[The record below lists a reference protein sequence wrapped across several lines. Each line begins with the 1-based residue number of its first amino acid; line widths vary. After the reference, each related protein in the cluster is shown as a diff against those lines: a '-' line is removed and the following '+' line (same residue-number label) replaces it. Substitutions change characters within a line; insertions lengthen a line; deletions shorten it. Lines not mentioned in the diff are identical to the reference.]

1 MSGIVRETLAA
12 RSEHGSELLNIL
24 FHSVDMKNAAALC
37 AAAFFL
43 HPFSTAPAAA
53 ESQADHDATLEDTV
67 RSGEF
72 VQTQDAGRLIEWI
85 ALSGDNG
92 ELPYIV
98 IDKRSAAMSLFDG
111 EGKLLGE
118 TPVLIGVGEG
128 DDSTPGIGG
137 MSLSDIG
144 PAERTTPAGRFV
156 SKLGRAVGWNSVLW
170 VDYSTSVALHAVT
183 KDNKKERR
191 PQRLQSPTV
200 EDNRITFGCIN
211 IDTSFY
217 LKKVKTTFQNG
228 GIVYILP
235 ETKSLD
241 EVFPSVRLLPL
252 LKAEQPQTS

>member
-1 MSGIVRETLAA
+1 ML
-12 RSEHGSELLNIL
+12 
-24 FHSVDMKNAAALC
+24 
-37 AAAFFL
+37 
-43 HPFSTAPAAA
+43 
-53 ESQADHDATLEDTV
+53 
-67 RSGEF
+67 
-72 VQTQDAGRLIEWI
+72 
-85 ALSGDNG
+85 
-92 ELPYIV
+92 
-98 IDKRSAAMSLFDG
+98 LFDG

-156 SKLGRAVGWNSVLW
+156 SKLGRAAGWNSVLW

-191 PQRLQSPTV
+191 PQRLQSPTI

-217 LKKVKTTFQNG
+217 LKKVKTTFQKG

>member
-1 MSGIVRETLAA
+1 MGP
-12 RSEHGSELLNIL
+12 ELFKIPFRN
-24 FHSVDMKNAAALC
+24 FDMTNAAVLC

-43 HPFSTAPAAA
+43 YPFSPALAAA
-53 ESQADHDATLEDTV
+53 ELQAEHGASLKDSVRKPELVQTHDA
-67 RSGEF
+67 
-72 VQTQDAGRLIEWI
+72 ARLVEWI
-85 ALSGDNG
+85 AVSGDNG
-92 ELPYIV
+92 KLPFIV
-98 IDKRSAAMSLFDG
+98 IDKRSAAMLLFDG
-111 EGKLLGE
+111 EGRLLGE
-118 TPVLIGVGEG
+118 TPVLIGIGEG

-137 MSLSDIG
+137 KSLSDIG

-156 SKLGRAVGWNSVLW
+156 SKLGRAAGWNSVLW

-191 PQRLQSPTV
+191 PQRLETPAI

-217 LKKVKTTFQNG
+217 LKMVKTTFQKG

-235 ETKSLD
+235 ETKALD

-252 LKAEQPQTS
+252 LKVGQLQMS